1 MFPRHVESA
10 IKEGKVILI
19 EELSP
24 DLEVS
29 LMQLLDSYRQYR
41 LSSLREDF

>member
-1 MFPRHVESA
+1 MFSRHIESA

-19 EELSP
+19 EGLNP

-29 LMQLLDSYRQYR
+29 IMQLLDSYRSYR